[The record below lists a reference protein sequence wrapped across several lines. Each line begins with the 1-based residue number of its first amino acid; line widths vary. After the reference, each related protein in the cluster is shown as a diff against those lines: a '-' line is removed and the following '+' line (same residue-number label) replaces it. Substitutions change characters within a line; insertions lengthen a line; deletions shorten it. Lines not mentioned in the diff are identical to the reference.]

1 MDVTGTL
8 SPAWDRTKRVLFRPF
23 DLSTW
28 FSFGVIFFVQS
39 LIEGSPNFSFN
50 RFGSSSRSSRTS
62 AGGTF
67 GIGNLKDI
75 VDSARKW
82 MSDNMGALVIGAI
95 FGFIL
100 LVGLGLVFMWLGTRG
115 QMMSIR
121 AVSTGRAAV
130 GEHWRETR
138 KAGWDLFKLQL
149 ILAAISAVVWMPLL
163 ILAVYRFV
171 DLVDSGVTDEGALVL
186 GMTPFVVV
194 SIVLALVFAVVH
206 GVVRNLVAPVMLRY
220 DLTAGGAWAR
230 FRVLA
235 PGSFG
240 PIALFFLIRFGV
252 GLVAAFVATVVTFC
266 TCCIGGLPVI
276 NQTLLAPWHFF
287 ERAYGLYVLESIG
300 PDMKMLEPL
309 ADAFP
314 QYPPYGGGPGFAPPG
329 PPPPYSPW
337 GQS

>member
-23 DLSTW
+23 DLGTW

-39 LIEGSPNFSFN
+39 LIEGTPTFSYR
-50 RFGSSSRSSRTS
+50 RFGGSSSKTS
-62 AGGTF
+62 PGGTF
-67 GIGNLKDI
+67 GVGNIKDI

-82 MSDNMGALVIGAI
+82 MADNMGALVIGAI
-95 FGFIL
+95 LGFIL
-100 LVGLGLVFMWLGTRG
+100 VVGLGLVFMWLGTRG

-138 KAGWDLFKLQL
+138 KAGWDLFKFQL
-149 ILAAISAVVWMPLL
+149 ILAVIGGVVWTPLL
-163 ILAVYRFV
+163 VLAVYRFV

-194 SIVLALVFAVVH
+194 SIVLALVFGVVH
-206 GVVRNLVAPVMLRY
+206 GILRNLVAPVMLRY

-240 PIALFFLIRFGV
+240 AIALFFLIRFGV
-252 GLVAAFVATVVTFC
+252 GILAAIVATVVTLC

-300 PDMKMLEPL
+300 PEMKMLEPL
-309 ADAFP
+309 RDAYP
-314 QYPPYGGGPGFAPPG
+314 QYPPPGGGFAPPG